1 MISSTGRGRGG
12 EGRRRDVEGIGGS
25 TGRGGRTASRGRMSM
40 GSGGVTSRGA
50 GKEVMSRGEK
60 IWVGGCFE

>member
-1 MISSTGRGRGG
+1 MREEEEMLRTLVGN
-12 EGRRRDVEGIGGS
+12 GGS

-40 GSGGVTSRGA
+40 GSGGATSRGA